1 MFKLAN
7 DILDVMESTWP
18 IVAVTVMAIVSL
30 RITYYV
36 KTKKKF
42 ILYEEFAYQFVIEA
56 PIKEL
61 VSTLPSL

>member
-42 ILYEEFAYQFVIEA
+42 I
-56 PIKEL
+56 
-61 VSTLPSL
+61 

>member
-1 MFKLAN
+1 MKILLVIKVLKKLWENSMFKLAN

-36 KTKKKF
+36 KTKKN
-42 ILYEEFAYQFVIEA
+42 V
-56 PIKEL
+56 
-61 VSTLPSL
+61 